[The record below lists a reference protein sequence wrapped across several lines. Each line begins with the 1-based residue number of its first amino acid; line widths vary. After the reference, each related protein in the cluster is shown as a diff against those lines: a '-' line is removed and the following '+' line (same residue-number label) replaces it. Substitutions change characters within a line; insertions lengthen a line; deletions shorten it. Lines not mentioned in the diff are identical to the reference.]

1 MGTGDY
7 SVGTWGQ
14 SVTRDSINYL
24 WCNSGYMG
32 QEAVRGSNCLQWVHE
47 GRGSNT
53 CTWGR
58 GCSYLQWVG
67 GLGVQLTVGT

>member
-14 SVTRDSINYL
+14 SVTVGT
-24 WCNSGYMG
+24 WG
-32 QEAVRGSNCLQWVHE
+32 QGAVKGSNCLQWVHE
-47 GRGSNT
+47 GKGSN
-53 CTWGR
+53 TWGR
-58 GCSYLQWVG
+58 GCSYLR